1 MMQLLNALLSAALS
15 ITKMQYII
23 IAASSA
29 GGVLLLLIFITALR
43 MRKYHKKLAAYRAQ
57 TQEASTDEEPVPEDA
72 EAYDEQQEYWDP
84 QQETQYDEYGQ
95 PYDEGVQ
102 QYDEYGQPYAADQQY
117 DEYGQPYDPNML
129 YDEYGQPYVDPYG
142 QPYDPYA
149 QPYGAP
155 DDRFMNGY
163 GRPDGYMIQQPVILQ
178 QQPEPAA
185 EPEPETP
192 QSAIPFNGYEQEPIV
207 TVDAL
212 ANARL
217 EEASNAVRALIAAAD
232 NEKKATANYLA
243 ARATAASVAQA
254 KKKTE
259 VISLRTRLRAAET
272 MEEATSVLDAVV
284 NMDNKL
290 TPEEK
295 DNKELKALIDRT
307 IDDANRVINGDRRRS
322 GEPPRREPSVRSAR
336 STERE
341 ERQSPRRRSS
351 GPAYFDDTGRA
362 VYYDEFG
369 RAYYREPVPGGR
381 SRPSERA
388 RERSRPSER
397 AGRAIDRDRAEK
409 ERLYRERQ
417 RRLRERDG
425 LR

>member
-1 MMQLLNALLSAALS
+1 MMQLVSVLLSAARIL
-15 ITKMQYII
+15 TKTQYII

-29 GGVLLLLIFITALR
+29 GGVLLLLILITALR

-57 TQEASTDEEPVPEDA
+57 TQDAPSEDTPAPEETEAG
-72 EAYDEQQEYWDP
+72 DEQQEYWDP
-84 QQETQYDEYGQ
+84 QQDGQQYDEYGQ
-95 PYDEGVQ
+95 PYDDAQ

-117 DEYGQPYDPNML
+117 DEYGQPYDAGVQ
-129 YDEYGQPYVDPYG
+129 YDEYGQPYDPYG

-149 QPYGAP
+149 QPYVSP
-155 DDRFMNGY
+155 DDRFLNAY
-163 GRPDGYMIQQPVILQ
+163 GRPDGYMLQQPVVVQ
-178 QQPEPAA
+178 QQPEPAP

-217 EEASNAVRALIAAAD
+217 EEASNAVRSLIAAAD

-284 NMDNKL
+284 DMDNKL
-290 TPEEK
+290 TSEEK

-322 GEPPRREPSVRSAR
+322 GEPPRREPPARSPRAADRAERSA
-336 STERE
+336 
-341 ERQSPRRRSS
+341 PRRRSS

-381 SRPSERA
+381 SRPGERT

-397 AGRAIDRDRAEK
+397 SGRAIDRDRAEK